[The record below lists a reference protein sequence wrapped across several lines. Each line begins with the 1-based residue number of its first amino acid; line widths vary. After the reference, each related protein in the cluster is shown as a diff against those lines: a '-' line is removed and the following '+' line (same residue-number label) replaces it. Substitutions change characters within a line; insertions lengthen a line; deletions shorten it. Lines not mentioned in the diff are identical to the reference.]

1 MGMGKTIQTI
11 ALLLSDEKSPNL
23 VIAPTVSILLSISYT
38 LTHLLLGGTHAMETR
53 NRTTHQ

>member
-1 MGMGKTIQTI
+1 MGKTIQTI

-23 VIAPTVSILLSISYT
+23 VIAPTVSIILSISYT

-53 NRTTHQ
+53 NPTTHQ